1 MFPLAPCLVP
11 LAKSFDMAHSYT
23 PGLTVTEQA
32 VIRRRRQLPIP
43 GKVLVQAGDRV
54 QANQPVAR
62 AELPGKVYPLNL
74 ANQLSI
80 APEEIKE
87 YLVKKEGE
95 SIQKDE
101 ILAENKP
108 LIKWFKTEI
117 RSPVTGTVESLSIVT
132 GQVLLREPPQV
143 LDVLGYVDG
152 SVVEVQ
158 PKQGVTVETTC
169 TLIQGIFGIGGET
182 WGTVF
187 VAAKSPDDV
196 LTPNHLTADM
206 KGRIVVGG
214 SFLPAETL
222 TKAKQ
227 SGLAGLVVGGIHDKD
242 LRALLGYDLGVAI
255 TGTEQVGFTL
265 ILTEGFG
272 TIPMAQK
279 TFALLS
285 AHVGQKASI
294 SGSTQ
299 IRAGVIRPEII
310 IPKEA
315 GTVSGA
321 ATATVQRE
329 GIRIGDPVRIIRD
342 PLFGKIGQ
350 VSALPP
356 DLQKIPTES
365 EVRVLEVKFHDGQT
379 TVIPRANI
387 EVIEGA

>member
-1 MFPLAPCLVP
+1 
-11 LAKSFDMAHSYT
+11 MAHSYT
-23 PGLTVTEQA
+23 PGLTVTEQT
-32 VIRRRRQLPIP
+32 VIRRRRQLPLP
-43 GKVLVQAGDRV
+43 GTVLVQIGDQV
-54 QANQPVAR
+54 QADQSVAK

-80 APEEIKE
+80 APDEIKE

-95 SIQKDE
+95 PIRKDE

-117 RSPVTGTVESLSIVT
+117 RSPITGTVESVSTVT
-132 GQVLLREPPQV
+132 GQVLLREPPRI
-143 LDVLGYVDG
+143 LDVLAYVDG
-152 SVVEVQ
+152 SIVEVQ
-158 PKQGVTVETTC
+158 SKQGVTVETTC

-182 WGTVF
+182 WGTLI

-196 LTPNHLTADM
+196 LTPNQLTADM
-206 KGRIVVGG
+206 KSKIVVGG

-222 TKAKQ
+222 VKAKTL
-227 SGLAGLVVGGIHDKD
+227 GIAGLVVGGIHDKD

-279 TFALLS
+279 TFGLLS
-285 AHVGQKASI
+285 AHVGEKASI
-294 SGSTQ
+294 SGATQ

-310 IPKEA
+310 IPKQAGVGSGVREA
-315 GTVSGA
+315 AS
-321 ATATVQRE
+321 QRE
-329 GIRIGDPVRIIRD
+329 GLRIGDPVRIIRD

-350 VSALPP
+350 VSSLPS
-356 DLQKIPTES
+356 DLQGIPTES
-365 EVRVLEVKFHDGQT
+365 EVRVLEVRFPDGQVA
-379 TVIPRANI
+379 VIPRTNI
-387 EVIEGA
+387 ELIEGS